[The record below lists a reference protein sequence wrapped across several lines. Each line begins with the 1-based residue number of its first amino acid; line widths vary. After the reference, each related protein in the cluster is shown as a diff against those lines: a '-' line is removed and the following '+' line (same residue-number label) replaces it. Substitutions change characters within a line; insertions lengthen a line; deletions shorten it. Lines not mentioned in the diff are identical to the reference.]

1 MKFLL
6 AGYFGYGNFG
16 DEAILKYA
24 VDILRYYYKNAEIS
38 VLTNDIISARQDLE
52 VNGVRRFSFTNIL
65 KEIHSCNFLI
75 FPGGSVL
82 QDVTSLKSL
91 IYYLGSIFLALMF
104 KKKVI
109 LMAQGFGP
117 IKNKLARKL
126 TYKLLKRV
134 SLITLRDEK
143 SFDDL
148 MSNGV
153 MAEHTADL
161 LWAFTQ
167 KPKNSNNDEQVMY
180 GDLGV
185 IEKKK
190 VGIQLRSWATLTQ
203 EKLEVIAKTLIR
215 NFFYLEY
222 EFKLISLQKNSDEKV
237 LIELGKIMHEMQPK
251 CRIELIQEQTIE
263 KNIELLQSMDYMI
276 AMRFHAG
283 LCTINSEHSILM
295 LSYDPKTEEFCN
307 ELGLE
312 YIDINELD
320 EKSFSNSIKWL
331 QEFNPTRTALKTN
344 ILVKKSQHN
353 VDFLIKELE
362 Q

>member
-6 AGYFGYGNFG
+6 AGYFGFGNFG

-24 VDILRYYYKNAEIS
+24 VDILRYYYNNAEIS
-38 VLTNDIISARQDLE
+38 VLTNDPILARQDLE
-52 VNGVRRFSFTNIL
+52 VNGVKRFCLTNIL
-65 KEIHSCNFLI
+65 KEISSCNFLI

-91 IYYLGSIFLALMF
+91 IYYLGLIFLALLF

-109 LMAQGFGP
+109 LIAQGFGP
-117 IKNKLARKL
+117 VKNTLARKL
-126 TYKLLKRV
+126 TYKILKKV

-143 SFDDL
+143 SYDDL
-148 MSNGV
+148 MRNGV
-153 MAEHTADL
+153 LAEHTADL

-167 KPKNSNNDEQVMY
+167 RDKNKDNEQVLY
-180 GDLGV
+180 GDIGV
-185 IEKKK
+185 VEKKK
-190 VGIQLRSWATLTQ
+190 IGIQLRSWPSLNQ
-203 EKLEVIAKTLIR
+203 EKLEIIAKTLIR

-237 LIELGKIMHEMQPK
+237 LIELGKIIHKLQPK
-251 CRIELIQEQTIE
+251 YKIELLTEQSIE

-283 LCTINSEHSILM
+283 LCTINSEHPLLM

-312 YIDINELD
+312 YIDIDKLD
-320 EKSFSNSIKWL
+320 EKTFSNAIKWL

-344 ILVKKSQHN
+344 ILVKKAQYN
-353 VDFLIKELE
+353 VDFLVKEIE